1 MSNKKVFL
9 SLRTKIFLIGTAV
22 FLVLMACSWVIIG
35 RQIYHININ
44 YAHEL
49 MTQQFSLIEQN
60 IELFMQ
66 HNTNMLQML
75 AEHPTVL
82 AADDTIHSYVTDT
95 QDVIVR
101 NTVKS
106 PTEQQIVAL
115 FKRVQKQYTDFAEV
129 YFGTKWGGYA
139 TSWEETMRAGYD
151 PRVRSWYLQA
161 QKAGGDVII
170 TPAYMSTIGSPV
182 VCFSRLSKTAQGE
195 PLGCMSIEV
204 DLQRLTSFINSI
216 RLGTSGYVMLYQSD
230 GTILAHP
237 KDKALLFKNI
247 QDSQA
252 GDFAQLA
259 SLGSHFSSLTIDR
272 KKWCVQVFTIDK
284 LNWKIA
290 LFIERDE
297 VVESFVW
304 FMKNSLMVACV
315 VLLTFLVVITVLSRR
330 IKVHLAKLQRIFT
343 QIASGDITGRFSVK
357 GKDEI
362 AQLMTDF
369 NTIMENMSDMLSA
382 VIYESDTMQHISN
395 DLYTNMSETASTM
408 NEMSAHVDGV
418 KRQSST
424 QAESVSDTG
433 MVVEKIIGD
442 IHTLNHEVDAQAES
456 VSTSS
461 VSIEQMVAD
470 IIAITETL
478 EKNNEL
484 IKKLY
489 TMTITGKEGARTANA
504 VVAQIAEQSDSML
517 EASVVIQN
525 IASQTNLLAMNAAIE
540 AAHAGET
547 GKGFAVV
554 ADEIRKLAEESNQQG
569 KQIGGVLKES
579 IEIIH
584 TLIEAGTGAERT
596 FDTVY
601 ELANQIAQQ
610 EDVITQSMKKQMHA
624 SKDVLNAMEEI
635 NTTTNTVR
643 KRSSAMLSDS
653 STVAQ
658 QMNKLD
664 GLTQII
670 TNSMDEMSAGSV
682 QINNA
687 VTEVHNLVQKN
698 RASIELLVAMVKK
711 FKV

>member
-1 MSNKKVFL
+1 MARKKFSL
-9 SLRTKIFLIGTAV
+9 SLRAKIFIIGTAA
-22 FLVLMACSWVIIG
+22 FLVFMACSWVVIG
-35 RQIYHININ
+35 RQIYHINIK
-44 YAHEL
+44 YANAL
-49 MTQQFSLIEQN
+49 IAQQFSLIEQN
-60 IELFMQ
+60 IALFMQ

-95 QDVIVR
+95 QDVMVKD
-101 NTVKS
+101 TVKS
-106 PTEQQIVAL
+106 PTEQRMVAL
-115 FKRVQKQYTDFAEV
+115 FKRVQKQYTEFAEV

-139 TSWEETMRAGYD
+139 TSWDETMRAGYD

-161 QKAGGDVII
+161 QEAGGNVII

-182 VCFSRLSKTAQGE
+182 VCFSRQSKSAQGE

-216 RLGTSGYVMLYQSD
+216 QIGKSGYVMLYQGD

-237 KDKALLFKNI
+237 KDKNLLFKNI

-259 SLGSHFSSLTIDR
+259 SLGSDFSSITINR
-272 KKWCVQVFTIDK
+272 TKWCVQVFTIDK
-284 LNWKIA
+284 LNWKVA
-290 LFIERDE
+290 LLIERNE
-297 VVESFVW
+297 VLESFLW
-304 FMKNSLMVACV
+304 FMKNSVIV
-315 VLLTFLVVITVLSRR
+315 VCAMLLTFLAAITVLSRR
-330 IKVHLAKLQRIFT
+330 IKVQLAKMQRMFT
-343 QIASGDITGRFSVK
+343 HIASGDITGRFHVK
-357 GKDEI
+357 GEDEI

-369 NTIMENMSDMLSA
+369 NTTMENMSDMLSA
-382 VIYESDTMQHISN
+382 VIYESDAMQNVSD

-408 NEMSAHVDGV
+408 NEMSAHVEGV
-418 KRQSST
+418 KRQSFT

-433 MVVEKIIGD
+433 TVVEKIIGD
-442 IHTLNHEVDAQAES
+442 IRTLSHAVDAQAES

-461 VSIEQMVAD
+461 VSIEQMVTD

-478 EKNNEL
+478 EKNNDL
-484 IKKLY
+484 IKKLH
-489 TMTITGKEGARTANA
+489 TMTLTGKEGARTANA
-504 VVAQIAEQSDSML
+504 VVSRIAEQSDSML

-584 TLIEAGTGAERT
+584 TLTEAGTGAEKT

-601 ELANQIAQQ
+601 ELTNQIAQQ
-610 EDVITQSMKKQMHA
+610 EDVITHSMKKQMHA
-624 SKDVLNAMEEI
+624 SKDVLDSIKEI
-635 NTTTNTVR
+635 NTTTDTVK
-643 KRSSAMLSDS
+643 KRSSEMLADS
-653 STVAQ
+653 SSVAQ

-664 GLTQII
+664 GLTQTI
-670 TNSMDEMSAGSV
+670 TNSMDEMSAGTV

-698 RASIELLVAMVKK
+698 RESIELLVAMVKK